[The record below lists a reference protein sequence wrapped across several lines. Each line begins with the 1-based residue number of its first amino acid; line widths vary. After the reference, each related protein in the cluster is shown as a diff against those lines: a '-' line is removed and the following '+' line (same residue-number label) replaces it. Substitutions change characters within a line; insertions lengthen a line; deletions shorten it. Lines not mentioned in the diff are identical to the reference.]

1 MQRCLRFLV
10 VSTECRR
17 VPSGVRAVKGVVHAV
32 SLLRVFHA
40 KFSMFKK
47 VYRPMM
53 KTLFIP
59 ATTAAT
65 VALASLSA
73 CSSPGL
79 PAPGAANAGHVGE
92 APMIYVQSARQPAD
106 ITRCLQDRASDLRS
120 ASLGNAM
127 QLGDG
132 HDWLIT
138 LTPSRGG
145 SIVAVQKA
153 VNASDSIPEP
163 EMRFDIA
170 RCTT

>member
-1 MQRCLRFLV
+1 
-10 VSTECRR
+10 
-17 VPSGVRAVKGVVHAV
+17 
-32 SLLRVFHA
+32 
-40 KFSMFKK
+40 
-47 VYRPMM
+47 M
-53 KTLFIP
+53 KTLLLP
-59 ATTAAT
+59 ASAAAAG
-65 VALASLSA
+65 VLSLLGA

-79 PAPGAANAGHVGE
+79 PAPGSANAAHVGE

-106 ITRCLQDRASDLRS
+106 ITRCLQDRASNLRS
-120 ASLGNAM
+120 ATLGNAT

>member
-1 MQRCLRFLV
+1 
-10 VSTECRR
+10 
-17 VPSGVRAVKGVVHAV
+17 
-32 SLLRVFHA
+32 
-40 KFSMFKK
+40 MFKK
-47 VYRPMM
+47 VYRPMT

-59 ATTAAT
+59 VAAATTAAA

-79 PAPGAANAGHVGE
+79 PAPGTANAGHVGE